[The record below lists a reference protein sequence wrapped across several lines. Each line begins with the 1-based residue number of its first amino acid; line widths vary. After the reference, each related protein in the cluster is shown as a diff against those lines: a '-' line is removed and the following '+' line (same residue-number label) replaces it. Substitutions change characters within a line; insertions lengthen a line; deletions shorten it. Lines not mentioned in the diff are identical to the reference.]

1 MELPIAPHIEGQG
14 VRSLS
19 LALSLSLSLSLSEK
33 GGVML

>member
-14 VRSLS
+14 VRS

-33 GGVML
+33 GGVIL

>member
-19 LALSLSLSLSLSEK
+19 LSLSEK
-33 GGVML
+33 GGVIL

>member
-19 LALSLSLSLSLSEK
+19 LSLSLSLSEK
-33 GGVML
+33 GGVIL